1 SPKTGKGDY
10 PKARTAMSPS
20 PQTAPSIPDWTDVR
34 KALEAAARERILI
47 LDGAMGTMIQRL
59 GLGEDNFRGERFRDW
74 KLPLQGNNDL
84 LVITEP
90 QMIEDI
96 HYAYF
101 MAGADIVETNTFSA
115 TTVAQA
121 DYACEEAV
129 YDINYQG
136 VVVARRAAV
145 RAEQTDG
152 RRRFVAGAIGPTTKT
167 SSMSTDVNNPGH
179 RSITFD
185 DPVQDRKS

>member
-1 SPKTGKGDY
+1 
-10 PKARTAMSPS
+10 MSQHDDPH
-20 PQTAPSIPDWTDVR
+20 IPDWNEVR
-34 KALEAAARERILI
+34 SALTKAARERILI

-59 GLGEDNFRGERFRDW
+59 KLTEENFRVERFKGW

-90 QMIEDI
+90 KVIEDI
-96 HYAYF
+96 HFDYF

-115 TTVAQA
+115 TSVAQA

-136 VVVARRAAV
+136 VIVARRAAQ
-145 RAEQTDG
+145 RAEAADG
-152 RRRFVAGAIGPTTKT
+152 RRRFVAGALGPTNKT
-167 SSMSTDVNNPGH
+167 SSMSTDVNSPGH
-179 RSITFD
+179 RAITFD
-185 DPVQDRKS
+185 